1 MSELKNLFEPRPI
14 DPGMIIKSILEYNP
28 EEEKRKETYMKNCPH
43 VEFEQD
49 MGAHIPI
56 CKLYGCP
63 CHVQCL
69 RNVFEPSEGGTD
81 NG

>member
-14 DPGMIIKSILEYNP
+14 DPGMLIKSIWEYNP
-28 EEEKRKETYMKNCPH
+28 EEEKRKEAYIRNCPH

-49 MGAHIPI
+49 MGAHIPV
-56 CKLYGCP
+56 CKLYGYP
-63 CHVQCL
+63 CYVQCL
-69 RNVFEPSEGGTD
+69 KNVSEPSERGTN